1 MVIGESAMDRRQ
13 WAADRDHCI
22 GGLASFFGFKADRL
36 GYRLVFKHLDIEV
49 AVFSGYGT
57 CMGKLGMA

>member
-1 MVIGESAMDRRQ
+1 MDRRQ

>member
-13 WAADRDHCI
+13 WAADRYNCI
-22 GGLASFFGFKADRL
+22 GGLASVLRFAADRL